1 MTIWG
6 EYDHSLTNLGYTIQV
21 YTNISHHS
29 FYFDLYNAIPYHNME
44 PSDRPIYWN
53 ADGVHFTAAGYD
65 LMGEK
70 IAEELIRI
78 MKLAEAQDTDIMSIA
93 SDPRQ
98 RRAIESMIFEEER
111 GDPRLLSQG
120 YIVVRKK
127 DLD

>member
-6 EYDHSLTNLGYTIQV
+6 EYNHSLTNLGYIIQI
-21 YTNISHHS
+21 YTNISQHS